1 VTGDALKLTIYFG
14 ERDRAGSRFLAD
26 ALCGL
31 AEHRGFA
38 TSVMLRGIEGFGFKH
53 HLHTGRLLTLS
64 EDLPLVFVAV
74 DVPEQIEATVP
85 EVRELMGD
93 GLISLERARF
103 STDPGDAAGARLG
116 EDAVRLTLYAGRAEQ
131 VGRRP
136 AYIAAVEALRRA
148 GMAGASAIPAVDGTL
163 RGERRRARFFSSNAQ
178 VPMML
183 LAVGSREAAAAA
195 VEQVG
200 DLFSAPMSTLENVRV
215 CKRAGESLAEPAA
228 VPERDAAGLPLWQKV
243 TIHSELQAKVD
254 GHPLHVAIV
263 RALRQRGAA
272 GATVL
277 RGMWGFYADRPPFG
291 DRFLSLRRQ
300 VPISTVILD
309 TPTRMREWWVLVD
322 ELTREAGLVTSE
334 MVPAAR
340 ATGPGVATGGLEL
353 DSPGRPTG

>member
-1 VTGDALKLTIYFG
+1 MTGDALKLTIYFG

-31 AEHRGFA
+31 AQRRGFA

-103 STDPGDAAGARLG
+103 STGPGDAAGARLG

-131 VGRRP
+131 AGRRP

-183 LAVGSREAAAAA
+183 LAVGSREAARRPWSR
-195 VEQVG
+195 
-200 DLFSAPMSTLENVRV
+200 SAICSPHPCPRLRTCGCASG
-215 CKRAGESLAEPAA
+215 RASPWPSRLLSP
-228 VPERDAAGLPLWQKV
+228 
-243 TIHSELQAKVD
+243 S
-254 GHPLHVAIV
+254 
-263 RALRQRGAA
+263 
-272 GATVL
+272 AT
-277 RGMWGFYADRPPFG
+277 PPG
-291 DRFLSLRRQ
+291 CPSGRR
-300 VPISTVILD
+300 
-309 TPTRMREWWVLVD
+309 
-322 ELTREAGLVTSE
+322 
-334 MVPAAR
+334 
-340 ATGPGVATGGLEL
+340 
-353 DSPGRPTG
+353 